1 MITFSYLIFP
11 NFFVCFLDGLWISQH
26 LIFICPY
33 FQDWL
38 ENVFKH
44 QDFNITLLLKKFLN
58 KLRTFFASFA
68 QKTSFY
74 NICIC
79 SQRPVFNRI
88 QDCTT
93 ELLLLKQDFRKY
105 GLIKMF
111 ISSMLKSVHH
121 KDILNILKQLQLA
134 KGCCCKCWTC
144 SVLIEIKTDP

>member
-1 MITFSYLIFP
+1 MELYIHYKYKMITFSYLIFP

-68 QKTSFY
+68 QKISFY

-79 SQRPVFNRI
+79 SQRPVFNRLH
-88 QDCTT
+88 D
-93 ELLLLKQDFRKY
+93 Y
-105 GLIKMF
+105 IKSRSF
-111 ISSMLKSVHH
+111 NLHFPLGVNRHLCVYHH
-121 KDILNILKQLQLA
+121 LRVA
-134 KGCCCKCWTC
+134 PTHW
-144 SVLIEIKTDP
+144 